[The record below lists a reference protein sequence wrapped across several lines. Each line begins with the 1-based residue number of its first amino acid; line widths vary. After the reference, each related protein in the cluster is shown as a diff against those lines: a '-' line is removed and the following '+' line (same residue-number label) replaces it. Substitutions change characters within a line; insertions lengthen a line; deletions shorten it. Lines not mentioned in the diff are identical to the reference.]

1 MTHINAMQTTDY
13 NAQGKIDALA
23 DRITQLEGA
32 IDAIIEM
39 RYSAAYAMIH
49 GGKPQ
54 PRNSRR
60 EDDAS

>member
-1 MTHINAMQTTDY
+1 MTLLNETQTTDY
-13 NAQGKIDALA
+13 NAQGRIDALEKRVA
-23 DRITQLEGA
+23 QLEGA